1 MAETMKNEKK
11 KQKKNESKPNQT
23 EPEML
28 ECHCMSASSSMQAPS
43 HRKRERIKREK
54 KEDAKYVH
62 FCWLLF
68 LFLFGSH
75 HNSHVFI
82 QLASNQQAEIP
93 HRGTNQ
99 RSASFLAMVCTFF
112 ASTDDDP
119 FYFRGVRVL
128 SFKHF

>member
-1 MAETMKNEKK
+1 MKKK

-62 FCWLLF
+62 FCWLLFLF